1 MVHKEIDSLTGKD
14 WSIFSSDYQMKKR
27 IVNEDIVRVEMKGLE
42 KLRQVENKMMFFSDY
57 NKMKD

>member
-1 MVHKEIDSLTGKD
+1 MTLKEATSLTGKD

-42 KLRQVENKMMFFSDY
+42 KLKQVENKMMFFSDY